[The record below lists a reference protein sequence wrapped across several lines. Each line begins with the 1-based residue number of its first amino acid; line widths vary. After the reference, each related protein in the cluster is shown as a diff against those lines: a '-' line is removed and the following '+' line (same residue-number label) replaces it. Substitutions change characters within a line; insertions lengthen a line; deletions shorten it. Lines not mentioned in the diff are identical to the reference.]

1 MLKQLG
7 PAESRTRNSHSHTS
21 AMAAAAEGSAKKMF
35 SMNKVPK
42 RQAVD
47 APSPGAVD
55 ASTARKL
62 PKLSEMKLEAP
73 RQPTQRAAPVN
84 APVNICV
91 YKTTDA
97 SGDLW
102 AAFPGTKIWQ
112 IQMDG

>member
-7 PAESRTRNSHSHTS
+7 PAESRTRNSHRHTS
-21 AMAAAAEGSAKKMF
+21 AMAAVAEGSAKKMF

-47 APSPGAVD
+47 APSPGAAVD

-73 RQPTQRAAPVN
+73 RQPTQRSAPVN
-84 APVNICV
+84 APVN
-91 YKTTDA
+91 
-97 SGDLW
+97 S
-102 AAFPGTKIWQ
+102 
-112 IQMDG
+112 

>member
-1 MLKQLG
+1 
-7 PAESRTRNSHSHTS
+7 
-21 AMAAAAEGSAKKMF
+21 MAAAAEGSAKKMF

-55 ASTARKL
+55 ASSARKL

-84 APVNICV
+84 APVN
-91 YKTTDA
+91 
-97 SGDLW
+97 S
-102 AAFPGTKIWQ
+102 
-112 IQMDG
+112 

>member
-35 SMNKVPK
+35 TMNKVPK
-42 RQAVD
+42 RQ
-47 APSPGAVD
+47 AVD

-73 RQPTQRAAPVN
+73 RQSTQRAAPVN

-112 IQMDG
+112 IQMDW

>member
-21 AMAAAAEGSAKKMF
+21 AMAAAAEGGGAKMMF

-73 RQPTQRAAPVN
+73 RQHAQRAAPVN
-84 APVNICV
+84 APV
-91 YKTTDA
+91 
-97 SGDLW
+97 SS
-102 AAFPGTKIWQ
+102 
-112 IQMDG
+112 